1 MNRKQCPK
9 CNSGKV
15 IHNVRV
21 IDRNGEYQ
29 DMSLSVR
36 VERKPDALLFKGA
49 KDFELKAHI
58 CVECGYA
65 ELYAA
70 APDRLWQAYI
80 SSEGN
85 DALDRQADGIRIAGT
100 GKFIE

>member
-1 MNRKQCPK
+1 MKREHCPK
-9 CNSGKV
+9 CGSGRV
-15 IHNVRV
+15 MHNVRV

-58 CVECGYA
+58 CGECGNA
-65 ELYAA
+65 ELYVAD
-70 APDRLWQAYI
+70 PDALWQAYV
-80 SSEGN
+80 SSRGS
-85 DALDRQADGIRIAGT
+85 DAP
-100 GKFIE
+100 

>member
-1 MNRKQCPK
+1 MKHRHCPK
-9 CNSGKV
+9 CGSGRV
-15 IHNVRV
+15 MHDVRV

-36 VERKPDALLFKGA
+36 VERNPHALLFKGA

-58 CVECGYA
+58 CGECGYA

-70 APDRLWQAYI
+70 DPEEIWQAYV
-80 SSEGN
+80 SSRG
-85 DALDRQADGIRIAGT
+85 DSPP
-100 GKFIE
+100 

>member
-1 MNRKQCPK
+1 MKSERCPK
-9 CNSGKV
+9 CGSGRLMP
-15 IHNVRV
+15 NVRV

-49 KDFELKAHI
+49 KEFELKAHI
-58 CVECGYA
+58 CGEGGYA

-70 APDRLWQAYI
+70 DPDKLWQTYV
-80 SSEGN
+80 SRQVS
-85 DALDRQADGIRIAGT
+85 DAAQRR
-100 GKFIE
+100 

>member
-1 MNRKQCPK
+1 MKRKQCPK
-9 CNSGKV
+9 CNSGKF

-36 VERKPDALLFKGA
+36 VERKPDALLFKGS
-49 KDFELKAHI
+49 KDFELKAFI
-58 CVECGYA
+58 CGECGYA

-70 APDRLWQAYI
+70 DPDKLWQAYI
-80 SSEGN
+80 SSEGS
-85 DALDRQADGIRIAGT
+85 DALERQAEGIRIAGE
-100 GKFIE
+100 G

>member
-1 MNRKQCPK
+1 MKRKQCPK

-15 IHNVRV
+15 ICHARV

-36 VERKPDALLFKGA
+36 VERKPDALLFKRA
-49 KDFELKAHI
+49 KDFGLEALI
-58 CVECGYA
+58 CGECGYA

-70 APDRLWQAYI
+70 DPSGLWQAYI
-80 SSEGN
+80 SSKGS
-85 DALDRQADGIRIAGT
+85 DAPHVS
-100 GKFIE
+100 

>member
-1 MNRKQCPK
+1 MKRKQCPK

-15 IHNVRV
+15 MHNVRV

-29 DMSLSVR
+29 DMNLSVR

-49 KDFELKAHI
+49 KDFELKALI
-58 CVECGYA
+58 CGDCGYA

-70 APDRLWQAYI
+70 DPGRLWQVYL
-80 SSEGN
+80 SCEGS
-85 DALDRQADGIRIAGT
+85 DDPQT
-100 GKFIE
+100 K